1 MAAPTCK
8 ECGTEL
14 ASRVKSC
21 PHCGAPSPGVTPQR
35 ALVWLVAFFTAGGL
49 VAGVASCW
57 PDIAEAASSAWRLH
71 VVTSLFGAGVWGS
84 QGALAPPASET
95 NRRANP
101 LPSSTT
107 QPAIENCSG
116 R

>member
-35 ALVWLVAFFTAGGL
+35 ALVWLVAFLRLEALWPALQAAGL
-49 VAGVASCW
+49 
-57 PDIAEAASSAWRLH
+57 
-71 VVTSLFGAGVWGS
+71 T
-84 QGALAPPASET
+84 
-95 NRRANP
+95 
-101 LPSSTT
+101 
-107 QPAIENCSG
+107 
-116 R
+116 